1 MACAQFD
8 EMAGHVLSRSGAL
21 AENSGEA
28 FSGSR
33 GGRWRQRDDKGPARR
48 GDVGASLLNGEPRI
62 VTAKRRGPNRC
73 TDNQSAR

>member
-33 GGRWRQRDDKGPARR
+33 GGNDSLSRHHSVVADGGSATTKVPHDVAMLAR
-48 GDVGASLLNGEPRI
+48 VCLMASR
-62 VTAKRRGPNRC
+62 V
-73 TDNQSAR
+73 S